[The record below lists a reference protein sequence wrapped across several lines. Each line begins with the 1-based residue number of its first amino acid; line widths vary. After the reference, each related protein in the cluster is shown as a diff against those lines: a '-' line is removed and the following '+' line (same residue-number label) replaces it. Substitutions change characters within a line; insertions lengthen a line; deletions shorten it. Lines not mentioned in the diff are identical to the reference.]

1 MGVTMRGAYPVV
13 LAALLAWPVHAQEPD
28 TGIREFDI
36 ATLENLGRE
45 MYIQDQAAWRG
56 TDALMA
62 KVSQATL
69 QAEKVRGWIVV
80 DKAEG
85 PLVRFIRDGDTG
97 PEAAYDISDPLER
110 PVVSVPTDRHLSE
123 TEKALFA
130 ARSLAIANIAT
141 RCSQTYNTIVLKDP
155 KGGGWLAWAMAST
168 TKDGEIAMGIHYRFT
183 ISPGGNAIERR
194 DALMRSCFIM
204 EKQKDDKGKPE
215 AVVMT
220 QLVSNLPV
228 ETYVFLSLQHRIPIY
243 VMTPDRALWAVAGDK
258 IRNVET
264 KPEAGKP

>member
-1 MGVTMRGAYPVV
+1 MRWGYSFV
-13 LAALLAWPVHAQEPD
+13 LAALLAWSAHAQEPKSE
-28 TGIREFDI
+28 IREFDI
-36 ATLENLGRE
+36 ATLEELGRQ
-45 MYIQDQAAWRG
+45 MYVQDLAAWRG

-62 KVSQATL
+62 KYSQATL

-85 PLVRFIRDGDTG
+85 PLVRFIRDGDAG
-97 PEAAYDISDPLER
+97 PEAAYDINDPLER
-110 PVVSVPTDRHLSE
+110 PVVSVPADRHLSE

-155 KGGGWLAWAMAST
+155 KSSGWLAWTLAST

-183 ISPGGNAIERR
+183 ISPDGKAIDRR
-194 DALMRSCFIM
+194 DALLRSCFIM
-204 EKQKDDKGKPE
+204 EKSKDDKGKPE

-228 ETYVFLSLQHRIPIY
+228 ETYVFLSLQHSIPIY
-243 VMTPDRALWAVAGDK
+243 VMTPDRVLWAVEGDK
-258 IRNVET
+258 IRQIET
-264 KPEAGKP
+264 KPESGKP